1 MNKVVRVVVTVLLTT
16 VLGACAVTDAP
27 VEPKSAKSSQIN
39 VELGVTYMKE
49 GKYNTAMDRLQKA
62 IAQNP
67 SNPQAYSSMALL
79 NMRLLQADEA
89 EKNFKKA
96 LKLSPK
102 DSAIRNNYGAY
113 LCQQM
118 RFEEA
123 EEQFL
128 AATRNPLY
136 QSPEHA
142 LMNAGKCT
150 KDKVKAEKYFR
161 ASLRKNPKFPGA
173 LIEMAKLSLE
183 NKQYLSARGYLQR
196 FHDVNEPTAA
206 SLWTSIQVENF
217 LGDANT
223 MNSHALLLKQKYPDS
238 EETRQ
243 YLQWVSHER

>member
-1 MNKVVRVVVTVLLTT
+1 MSNAVKVLLSMLLTT
-16 VLGACAVTDAP
+16 LLGACAVTEVA
-27 VEPKSAKSSQIN
+27 VEPKSVKSSQIN

-67 SNPQAYSSMALL
+67 ANPQAYSSMALL
-79 NMRLLQADEA
+79 NMRLSQVDEA
-89 EKNFKKA
+89 EKNFNKA
-96 LKLSPK
+96 IKLSPN

-113 LCQQM
+113 LCQQS
-118 RFEEA
+118 RFQEA

-128 AATRNPLY
+128 TATKNPLY
-136 QSPEHA
+136 RSPEHA

-173 LIEMAKLSLE
+173 LIEMAKLSFK
-183 NKQYLSARGYLQR
+183 NKQYLSARAYLQR
-196 FHDVNEPTAA
+196 FHDVNEPTAS
-206 SLWTSIQVENF
+206 SLWTSVKVENF
-217 LGDANT
+217 LGDADT

-243 YLQWVSHER
+243 YFEWVSNGR